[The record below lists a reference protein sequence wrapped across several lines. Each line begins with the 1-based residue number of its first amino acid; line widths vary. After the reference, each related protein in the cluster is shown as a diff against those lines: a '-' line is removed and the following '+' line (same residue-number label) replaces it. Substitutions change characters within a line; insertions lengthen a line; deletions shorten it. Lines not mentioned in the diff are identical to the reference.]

1 MRYHQ
6 SEHSECGL
14 VCLAY
19 ASSRLGAHL
28 DLADLRRKFPVS
40 SRGLNLQQVSEIAA
54 AMDMMAR
61 PVRCEVE
68 ELSQLK
74 LPAILHWGLKHFVV
88 LEKVRRDH
96 IICHDP
102 AVGRIRVY
110 WPEVGKRFTGVAME
124 LSQAPTFKP
133 RSPPPEMSVW
143 AWLRLSRE
151 TFGGLGQVLLMSL
164 MLQAYV
170 IASPFYMQLAIDQ
183 AALKGD
189 GELLKMLAIG
199 FALFG
204 LFNLGATV
212 LRNFA
217 MQQVSTQISWDMS
230 LRLYRHLVRLPLDWF
245 QKRRLADTISR
256 FDAINPVRDLLA
268 GSMITAVIDGVLAV
282 STLVMMAIFSWKLAL
297 IVVFAMLGYVVIKLS
312 GLPTSIRL
320 GGESLAAQIAE
331 QSKRIE
337 TIKAI
342 QTIKVMSGESHQ
354 EAQWSNRYL
363 TSLRKKMTSGNFTSS
378 IDAGQQVF
386 DVIGTVLIVYSGVT
400 SIMTGELTVGVLYAF
415 VAYKSQFT
423 LALSRV
429 VDLII
434 QWRLSEIYTSRLS
447 DIVLSPR
454 ENGIDILEPADLPP
468 IEGRIELESVT
479 FRYAPYEPFVFRN
492 LHLKIEPG
500 DFVAIVGPSG
510 AGKSTLL
517 KVMCGL
523 YQPVAGE
530 VRLDGRPLSAW
541 GPKAV
546 RRACG
551 VVLQDDEL
559 LSGSIAENVAFFDE
573 EIDMDRVWQALEAAA
588 LKDEILA
595 MPMKAESFVGDM
607 GGSLSG
613 GQKQRLLIARAL
625 YRRPRIL
632 LFDEATS
639 HLDAR
644 NEGAINMG
652 LKALNITR
660 VVIAHRKE
668 TIAAADMVFDIT
680 SGRVTRNTLVT
691 TSFLPG

>member
-1 MRYHQ
+1 
-6 SEHSECGL
+6 
-14 VCLAY
+14 
-19 ASSRLGAHL
+19 
-28 DLADLRRKFPVS
+28 
-40 SRGLNLQQVSEIAA
+40 
-54 AMDMMAR
+54 
-61 PVRCEVE
+61 
-68 ELSQLK
+68 
-74 LPAILHWGLKHFVV
+74 
-88 LEKVRRDH
+88 
-96 IICHDP
+96 
-102 AVGRIRVY
+102 
-110 WPEVGKRFTGVAME
+110 
-124 LSQAPTFKP
+124 
-133 RSPPPEMSVW
+133 
-143 AWLRLSRE
+143 
-151 TFGGLGQVLLMSL
+151 
-164 MLQAYV
+164 
-170 IASPFYMQLAIDQ
+170 
-183 AALKGD
+183 
-189 GELLKMLAIG
+189 
-199 FALFG
+199 
-204 LFNLGATV
+204 V